1 MQGAGRLC
9 PAGGPGPGHLHALQL
24 AHLEGKG
31 GETNL
36 KGPEVYR
43 QHHVGRGVMTEIPTW
58 HVPRVGLGAGQ
69 NGFISPLGEQ
79 IPLDLQLC
87 QGHLSYRTS
96 PLLLSNNIC
105 NLETD

>member
-36 KGPEVYR
+36 KGQEVYR
-43 QHHVGRGVMTEIPTW
+43 QHHVG
-58 HVPRVGLGAGQ
+58 
-69 NGFISPLGEQ
+69 
-79 IPLDLQLC
+79 
-87 QGHLSYRTS
+87 
-96 PLLLSNNIC
+96 
-105 NLETD
+105 